1 MYKPI
6 IAAIFNAY
14 LGFGNG
20 YISQA
25 DKRTAIIITVGIF
38 VFIALTSFGKRNK

>member
-6 IAAIFNAY
+6 IATIYNV
-14 LGFGNG
+14 
-20 YISQA
+20 YIGGGHTYMSQA
-25 DKRTAIIITVGIF
+25 DKRKAIIITICIF